1 MWRQWRVLHV
11 LFVPIW
17 VQRILTLQVSNGF
30 SVPIPVISDSFSKD
44 KSFMYGRSVSS
55 QGIEAWWSQLR
66 RRSLKCSIHQ
76 FAQLREGGLYCDSN
90 PVHVHCLRF
99 CYMDLIRDELHRFAR
114 LWNNHRIRP
123 SINWESPSSRPDL
136 LYYLPEVSA
145 TQDSLVPIDNDY
157 AILCEQQLCG
167 MNSTSLNCSEEFS
180 QLANIIMNEEN
191 LMLPKGPMEARIF
204 ICHWSTTWTICK
216 GF

>member
-1 MWRQWRVLHV
+1 
-11 LFVPIW
+11 
-17 VQRILTLQVSNGF
+17 
-30 SVPIPVISDSFSKD
+30 
-44 KSFMYGRSVSS
+44 
-55 QGIEAWWSQLR
+55 
-66 RRSLKCSIHQ
+66 
-76 FAQLREGGLYCDSN
+76 
-90 PVHVHCLRF
+90 
-99 CYMDLIRDELHRFAR
+99 MDLIRDELHRFAR

-123 SINWESPSSRPDL
+123 SINWESLSSRPDL

-167 MNSTSLNCSEEFS
+167 MNRTSLNCSGEFS

-204 ICHWSTTWTICK
+204 ICH
-216 GF
+216 